1 MMAAS
6 VSGVKLTLFSVGL
19 GLLFE
24 FVKRLVVLLFD
35 LHLDLGELDLV
46 FVLRLIDLVLKL
58 AAFVAPLK
66 ELKLR
71 LDLVV

>member
-1 MMAAS
+1 VGS
-6 VSGVKLTLFSVGL
+6 KLTLFSVSL
-19 GLLFE
+19 GLLLE

-35 LHLDLGELDLV
+35 LHLDLGQLDLV

-58 AAFVAPLK
+58 AALVAPLE

-71 LDLVV
+71 FDLVV

>member
-1 MMAAS
+1 M
-6 VSGVKLTLFSVGL
+6 VSKLTLFSVSL
-19 GLLFE
+19 GLLVE

-35 LHLDLGELDLV
+35 LHLDLGQLDLV

-58 AAFVAPLK
+58 AALVAPLE

-71 LDLVV
+71 FDLVV

>member
-1 MMAAS
+1 MLVGS
-6 VSGVKLTLFSVGL
+6 KLTLFSVSL
-19 GLLFE
+19 GLLLE

-35 LHLDLGELDLV
+35 LHLDLGQLDLV

-58 AAFVAPLK
+58 AALVAPLE

-71 LDLVV
+71 FDLVV

>member
-1 MMAAS
+1 VLVGS
-6 VSGVKLTLFSVGL
+6 KLTLFSVSL
-19 GLLFE
+19 GLLLE

-35 LHLDLGELDLV
+35 FHLDLGQLDLV

-58 AAFVAPLK
+58 AALVAPLE

-71 LDLVV
+71 FDLVV

>member
-1 MMAAS
+1 VLVGS
-6 VSGVKLTLFSVGL
+6 KLTLFSVSL
-19 GLLFE
+19 GLLLE

-35 LHLDLGELDLV
+35 LHLDLGQLDLV

-58 AAFVAPLK
+58 AALVAPLE

-71 LDLVV
+71 FDLVV

>member
-1 MMAAS
+1 MGS
-6 VSGVKLTLFSVGL
+6 KLTLFSVSL
-19 GLLFE
+19 GLLLE

-35 LHLDLGELDLV
+35 LHLDLGQLDLV

-58 AAFVAPLK
+58 AALVAPLE

-71 LDLVV
+71 FDLVV